1 MEKPMRTIGA
11 IAAVSMLALTFS
23 GASTPASAGNGG
35 AVAAGVIGGL
45 AVGAI
50 IGSQAAAPRSYYGGP
65 GYVEPVYGPPPRCWI
80 ERRDFVDPYGNLRVR
95 NVRVCN

>member
-1 MEKPMRTIGA
+1 MRTIGA
-11 IAAVSMLALTFS
+11 IAAVAALALSVS
-23 GASTPASAGNGG
+23 GASTPAAAGNGG

-50 IGSQAAAPRSYYGGP
+50 VGSAAAQQRSYYGGP
-65 GYVEPVYGPPPRCWI
+65 SYVEPVYGPPPRCWL
-80 ERRDFVDPYGNLRVR
+80 ERRDFVDGYGNVRVR